1 MELRRRLARTALS
14 RPGVLLAVSPGATRA
29 RLAVEAEL
37 GRRGWP
43 CVSTPAEADLL
54 VVLGTDR
61 AADEDWVMNLWRSMP
76 APKARAP
83 LTDAEQVASVL
94 DEGLAAL
101 RDGRTPRE
109 GHENHLGEDH
119 RGHGA
124 HGEGMSAAD
133 GNGRGEAEAGEGD
146 ADERHEGRNGHEG
159 HEGHEGGGHEGHET
173 HGGHEEHGE
182 DSTHEGHEAADRHE
196 GHSGGSGHETHAGHG
211 SHKAPETH
219 SEHESHGAHEA
230 HSGHD
235 GDEGHEAHG
244 GHEGHEAHTGHE
256 GHEAHGGHQGDGG
269 HEGHGSHETNAGHD
283 EHASH
288 AEHPDPGSHAS
299 HVGPHSPESHTGH
312 DMHSAHH
319 GHAGHDMGGLVA
331 GLPMA
336 DRADD
341 RDGLRLDQLHVPLGP
356 GLVDWPA
363 GLVLRLTLQGDVVQ
377 QVGVESAESTE
388 STAPAPPH
396 PPFWS
401 EPWLRAVAGER
412 VTRGEAAR
420 RLCAAH
426 LDSLG
431 RFFAVAGWADMAA
444 RARRVRDTALAG
456 ADAAELTALTRP
468 LIRRAERSRALRWM
482 TAGLGPLPAEHAA
495 HLGVTGPAL
504 LADGDAYSRML
515 VWLDAVGR
523 SAAACDD
530 DTSTVGQADTIGP
543 RGHIDTSTP
552 PPSRPLLNALPGLLE
567 GTEFAAARIVVAS
580 LDPDLDELAYVPS
593 AGVAHG

>member
-1 MELRRRLARTALS
+1 M
-14 RPGVLLAVSPGATRA
+14 
-29 RLAVEAEL
+29 
-37 GRRGWP
+37 
-43 CVSTPAEADLL
+43 STPAEADLL

-61 AADEDWVMNLWRSMP
+61 AEDQDWVMNLWRSMP
-76 APKARAP
+76 APKTRVL
-83 LTDAEQVASVL
+83 LTDAEQAATVL
-94 DEGLAAL
+94 DDGLAAL
-101 RDGRTPRE
+101 REGRTPRE
-109 GHENHLGEDH
+109 GHENHMGEDH
-119 RGHGA
+119 RGHDA
-124 HGEGMSAAD
+124 HGGGMSAAD
-133 GNGRGEAEAGEGD
+133 GDGDGNGDGDGRGEAEAPEGD
-146 ADERHEGRNGHEG
+146 ADEPHGGREGHGGHDG
-159 HEGHEGGGHEGHET
+159 HAYHEGHEGGGHEGHET
-173 HGGHEEHGE
+173 AHGDEGHGE
-182 DSTHEGHEAADRHE
+182 DSA
-196 GHSGGSGHETHAGHG
+196 HET
-211 SHKAPETH
+211 
-219 SEHESHGAHEA
+219 
-230 HSGHD
+230 
-235 GDEGHEAHG
+235 HG
-244 GHEGHEAHTGHE
+244 GHEGHEAHSEHEGHGAHNSHSGHTGHE
-256 GHEAHGGHQGDGG
+256 GHEAHAGHEGHKAHEAHSE

-283 EHASH
+283 EHETQ
-288 AEHPDPGSHAS
+288 AEHHGPNSHAS
-299 HVGPHSPESHTGH
+299 HAGHHSPPSHTGH

-319 GHAGHDMGGLVA
+319 GHAGHDMGGLIA

-388 STAPAPPH
+388 LTESTAPAPPP

-444 RARRVRDTALAG
+444 RARHVRDSALAG

-468 LIRRAERSRALRWM
+468 LIRRAERSRALRWL
-482 TAGLGPLPAEHAA
+482 TTGLGALPAEHAA

-515 VWLDAVGR
+515 VWLDAVAR

-543 RGHIDTSTP
+543 RGRVDTSTL
-552 PPSRPLLNALPGLLE
+552 PPSRPLLNALPTLLE

-580 LDPDLDELAYVPS
+580 LDPDLDELAYVPA